1 MIIAAF
7 VIYLTSQNCKIS
19 DNELELYDVSEEHN
33 DECLCEDCVLVTK
46 PHTTSKV

>member
-1 MIIAAF
+1 MI
-7 VIYLTSQNCKIS
+7 

-33 DECLCEDCVLVTK
+33 VSEEHKDERLGEDYVLVTK